1 LIILVELVLRHF
13 HRYYYKSSP
22 LWFIVDEDLR
32 LLSSNYKESIMDT
45 VVYVVLTARV

>member
-1 LIILVELVLRHF
+1 VFVEVVLRHF

-22 LWFIVDEDLR
+22 LWFIVDEDLH
-32 LLSSNYKESIMDT
+32 LLSSSYKESMMDT